1 MKLLILGGTQ
11 FVGRHMVERAI
22 ARGHEVTLFNRGN
35 KNIFPNLETII
46 GDRDPQT
53 GDGLSALERAVKAGG
68 AWDAVIDVNGYVPRL
83 VRATGELLK
92 LAVKR
97 YVFISSISVY
107 SDLSEPGA
115 DENATL
121 IELEDASTEVLE
133 GLNYGGLKV
142 LCERVVEELF
152 SGHAGSGTSEA
163 NRALIVRPGLV
174 VGPFDPTD
182 RFTYWPDR
190 IAQGGEIIAPDAPA
204 APMQFIDA
212 RDLADFTLH
221 ATETN
226 TGGIFHATSPVIAMQ
241 IILEACKTVT
251 GSDARIRYLEG
262 QFLLEQNVNPW
273 MGPDSLPLWLGNDP
287 AEAGFAQL
295 NVNKA
300 LEAGLKIRALEE
312 TVRDTLA
319 WANTRGSDHEWKSGL
334 TAARETQLLETYKN
348 SLTT

>member
-35 KNIFPNLETII
+35 KNPFPNLETVI
-46 GDRDPQT
+46 GDRDPQI
-53 GDGLSALERAVKAGG
+53 GDGLMSLEKAVNAGQT
-68 AWDAVIDVNGYVPRL
+68 WDAVIDVNGYVPRI

-92 LAVKR
+92 TAVKR

-107 SDLSEPGA
+107 SSLSQPGA
-115 DENATL
+115 TENAAIL
-121 IELEDASTEVLE
+121 ELEDQSTEDI
-133 GLNYGGLKV
+133 GPNYGGLKI
-142 LCERVVEELF
+142 LCERVVEELYPGQ
-152 SGHAGSGTSEA
+152 S
-163 NRALIVRPGLV
+163 LIVRPGLV

-190 IAQGGEIIAPDAPA
+190 IAKGGEIIAPDVPE

-221 ATETN
+221 ASESN
-226 TGGIFHATSPVIAMQ
+226 TDGIFHATSPVMAMQ
-241 IILEACKTVT
+241 TILETCKTVT
-251 GSDARIRYLEG
+251 GANANIHYLAG
-262 QFLLEQNVNPW
+262 KFLLEHNVNPW

-287 AEAGFAQL
+287 TEAGFSQL
-295 NVNKA
+295 NINKA
-300 LEAGLKIRALEE
+300 LEAGLKIRPLEQ

-334 TAARETQLLETYKN
+334 SPKRETELLELFAAYQQK
-348 SLTT
+348 

>member
-53 GDGLSALERAVKAGG
+53 GDGLSALERAVNAGRT
-68 AWDAVIDVNGYVPRL
+68 WDAVIDVNGYVPRI

-92 LAVKR
+92 TAVKQ

-107 SDLSEPGA
+107 SSLSQPGA
-115 DENATL
+115 DENTSV
-121 IELEDASTEVLE
+121 IELENATTEDI
-133 GLNYGGLKV
+133 GPNYGGLKI

-152 SGHAGSGTSEA
+152 SSDSES

-190 IAQGGEIIAPDAPA
+190 IAKGGEIIAPDVPE

-221 ATETN
+221 AIETN
-226 TGGIFHATSPVIAMQ
+226 TGGIFHATSPVITMQ
-241 IILEACKTVT
+241 TILEACKTVT
-251 GSDARIRYLEG
+251 GSNANIRYLEG
-262 QFLLEQNVNPW
+262 KFLLEQNVNPW

-295 NVNKA
+295 NVQKA
-300 LEAGLKIRALEE
+300 LEAGLKIRPLEQ
-312 TVRDTLA
+312 TVRDTLE

-334 TAARETQLLETYKN
+334 SAESETALLELFGAYKQK
-348 SLTT
+348 

>member
-35 KNIFPNLETII
+35 KNPFPNLETII
-46 GDRDPQT
+46 GNRDPQI
-53 GDGLSALERAVKAGG
+53 GDGLSALEEVVKAGRS
-68 AWDAVIDVNGYVPRL
+68 WDAVIDVNGYVPRI

-92 LAVKR
+92 AAVKQ

-107 SDLSEPGA
+107 SDLSQPGA
-115 DENATL
+115 DENATV
-121 IELEDASTEVLE
+121 IELEDASTEDI
-133 GLNYGGLKV
+133 GPNYGGLKV

-152 SGHAGSGTSEA
+152 SSASES
-163 NRALIVRPGLV
+163 NWALIVRPGLV

-190 IAQGGEIIAPDAPA
+190 VARGGEIIAPDVPE

-226 TGGIFHATSPVIAMQ
+226 TGGIFHATSPIITMRS
-241 IILEACKTVT
+241 ILETCKTVT
-251 GSDARIRYLEG
+251 GSDAKIHYLEG
-262 QFLLEQNVNPW
+262 QFLLEHNVNPW
-273 MGPDSLPLWLGNDP
+273 MGPNSLPLWLGNDP
-287 AEAGFAQL
+287 DEAGLAQL

-300 LEAGLKIRALEE
+300 LEAGLKIRSLEQ
-312 TVRDTLA
+312 TVRDTLE

-334 TAARETQLLETYKN
+334 TLERETELLKLYEAYKQK
-348 SLTT
+348 

>member
-35 KNIFPNLETII
+35 KNPFPNLETVI
-46 GDRDPQT
+46 GDRDPQI
-53 GDGLSALERAVKAGG
+53 GDGLTALERAVNAGRS
-68 AWDAVIDVNGYVPRL
+68 WDAVIDVNGYVPRI

-92 LAVKR
+92 TAVKR

-107 SDLSEPGA
+107 SSLSQPGA
-115 DENATL
+115 DETAAIL
-121 IELEDASTEVLE
+121 QLEDQNTEDI
-133 GLNYGGLKV
+133 GPNYGGLKI
-142 LCERVVEELF
+142 LCERVVEKRF
-152 SGHAGSGTSEA
+152 SSQ
-163 NRALIVRPGLV
+163 ALIVRPGLV

-182 RFTYWPDR
+182 RFTYWPVR
-190 IAQGGEIIAPDAPA
+190 VAKGGEIIAPDVPE

-221 ATETN
+221 ATESN
-226 TGGIFHATSPVIAMQ
+226 TGGIFHATSPVITMQ
-241 IILEACKTVT
+241 TILETCKSVT
-251 GSDARIRYLEG
+251 GSNANIHYLEG
-262 QFLLEQNVNPW
+262 KFLLEQNVNPW

-295 NVNKA
+295 NVKKA
-300 LEAGLKIRALEE
+300 LEAGLKIRPLEE
-312 TVRDTLA
+312 TIRDTLA

-334 TAARETQLLETYKN
+334 TAESETALLEAYKQK
-348 SLTT
+348 